1 MELIWEGEMNDLRSF
16 VADPIITL
24 ILIIAIG
31 AIIGWIYEK
40 QTHSPHGYITSAIV
54 GVAGA
59 YTGFHLAALVSLTNY
74 AATIRLLAAAAG
86 ALIVLWAWRNFHRHP
101 KRARK
106 RR

>member
-1 MELIWEGEMNDLRSF
+1 MNDLRLF
-16 VADPIITL
+16 LADPFVTL
-24 ILIIAIG
+24 VLIIAIG

-40 QTHSPHGYITSAIV
+40 QTHSPHGYITSALV

-59 YTGFHLAALVSLTNY
+59 YTGFHLAALVRLANY

-86 ALIVLWAWRNFHRHP
+86 ALVVLWGWRNFHLQP

>member
-1 MELIWEGEMNDLRSF
+1 MNDLRTF
-16 VADPIITL
+16 VADPFVTL

-31 AIIGWIYEK
+31 AIIGWVYEK
-40 QTHSPHGYITSAIV
+40 QTRSPHGYITSALV

-59 YTGFHLAALVSLTNY
+59 YTGFYLAALMKLVSY

-86 ALIVLWAWRNFHRHP
+86 ALIVLWGWRTFHLHP

>member
-1 MELIWEGEMNDLRSF
+1 MNDLRTVLAYPF
-16 VADPIITL
+16 VTL

-31 AIIGWIYEK
+31 AIIGWIYEER
-40 QTHSPHGYITSAIV
+40 THSPHGYITSALV

-59 YTGFHLAALVSLTNY
+59 YTGFHLAALVKLVSY

-86 ALIVLWAWRNFHRHP
+86 ALIVLWGWRTFHLQP